1 MLLLRKILVP
11 AIIFTIT
18 LIACLLVRAKFIHEG
33 GLYPVKHEWTVL
45 SEGDS
50 EAYSG
55 VEDLFASPGAQAQLV
70 LKDSAGV
77 ISKTHYS
84 LNEFGL
90 RDIGLTEKKDKHLL
104 LSGCSFIFGLG
115 IEENETLSSVLR
127 NGLPEVNVRNLG
139 FPGGGLHTALRFSEI
154 VPLKKFV
161 PEEEGTFLYVMFSD
175 HLNRF
180 LLRPDFLLWSRSTA
194 PTYQVKDDAVVYD
207 GKLNTHLSFWKS
219 KVLNFLSLGGL
230 EKSPESFTDRELEAY
245 LDGVKELKKRYLKEF
260 PRGKFLWMIHPLF
273 PFRGSARLESL
284 AVKKGIPLLGNP
296 LQVPHKERP
305 RYLLRDNHPNGSFN
319 RNFANWIRVMY

>member
-1 MLLLRKILVP
+1 MLLLRKILIPV
-11 AIIFTIT
+11 IIFTFT

-33 GLYPVKHEWTVL
+33 GLHPVKHEWTVL

-50 EAYSG
+50 DAYPG
-55 VEDLFASPGAQAQLV
+55 VEDLFASPGAKAELI

-77 ISKTHYS
+77 ISQTFYS
-84 LNEFGL
+84 VNEFGL
-90 RDIGLTEKKDKHLL
+90 RDMGLSEKKNKHLL

-115 IEENETLSSVLR
+115 VPEEETLSSALR
-127 NGLPEVNVRNLG
+127 RDLPEVNVRNLG

-161 PEEEGTFLYVMFSD
+161 PEEGGTFLYVMFAD

-180 LLRPDFLLWSRSTA
+180 HLRPDFLVWSRSTA
-194 PTYQVKDDAVVYD
+194 PTYKVKDSSVIYD

-219 KVLNFLSLGGL
+219 KALNFLSLGGL
-230 EKSPESFTDRELEAY
+230 EKSPESFTDQELEAY
-245 LDGVKELKKRYLKEF
+245 LEGVKELKKRYLKDF
-260 PRGKFLWMIHPLF
+260 PRGKFHWMIHPLF
-273 PFRGSARLESL
+273 PFRESLRLESL
-284 AVKKGIPLLGNP
+284 AIKNGIPFLENALV
-296 LQVPHKERP
+296 VPHAERG

-319 RNFANWIRVMY
+319 QAFAVWLRRL